1 MSTSVK
7 SKLTLSPQKRA
18 VLASLLKEE
27 GLPVPSAQG
36 IPRRREGEPVR
47 LSFSQERVWFLEQ
60 LQPGSPVHNI
70 PSAFRLPG
78 PLNVTALELSLNEMV
93 RRHEVLRTTFH
104 SSDGQPVQ
112 VIAPVLKVNLQRI
125 DLTHMPAQA
134 RELETYRL
142 ATEEALRP
150 FDLEQGPLLRTTLLR
165 LAPMDHT
172 LLLSLHHI
180 IADGWSI
187 TIVWREL
194 AALYEHYNSGRA
206 LVLPEL
212 PIQYADFAQWQ
223 RDYLRGEVLEKHLA
237 FWRKQLTGAPTVLAL
252 PTDRP
257 RPIIQRYAGA
267 VEWWSVSD
275 QVAQGL
281 KTLSEQEG
289 ATLFMT
295 LLAAFKVLLHRYT
308 GRADLVVG
316 TPIANRARTE
326 LEGLIGFFVNMLVLR
341 SDFSGNPG
349 FRAALG
355 RVREVTLAA
364 YAHQDLPFEKLV
376 EEQQPER
383 DLGHNPLFQV
393 MFVFQN
399 VPAMSQAAA
408 TPQPSSGSQA
418 AAPAGN
424 ATAKFDLTLF
434 ALETERGLAGAVE
447 YNTDLFEASTIQ
459 RLVGHFQ
466 NLLAAIVA
474 DPDRPLS
481 ELGLLSEAE
490 RRQILFDWNAT
501 GAEYPR
507 DVCLHDL
514 FVTHAAKTPHA
525 VAIAG
530 DSRQLTYAELD
541 QRSTYL
547 ATLLV
552 AAGVGPEVPVG
563 VLTNRSI
570 EGVVA
575 ALAILKAGG
584 FYVPL
589 EATHP
594 KERLAAIL
602 ADCKARVL
610 VTEGQLAQ
618 ELQVQLLKL
627 DEIEWAL
634 AEEQPTLSA
643 IDVAAEN
650 LACVLYTS
658 GPGGKPTGV
667 SLSHRAI
674 VRTVFDE
681 AIVNLGPEDRVAHL
695 SEQSASAATFEI
707 WGALLHGA
715 QLALI
720 AADPYL
726 SPRLF
731 AAEIASSRISVLFL
745 KTAVFNYLVA
755 EVPHAFRSIR
765 DLYISGE
772 SADPTKV
779 KQCLQQA
786 PPIRLIN
793 TYGLSECSPL
803 IACEI
808 VTGVIDGVTTIPI
821 GRPVSNTRI
830 HVLDKSFRPVPVGV
844 VGELSAGGD
853 GVGRDYFNEPAL
865 TAACFTPDPFGE
877 PGARLCMTGDL
888 GRYLP
893 DGRIEFVG
901 RKDRRTKIK
910 GFRVDPQEVEE
921 ALAQH
926 PKVSEAAVL
935 VRQDLAGDKQLTA
948 YLVAGKENEPT
959 PSELRRFLRSK
970 LPDYMLPAEFILI
983 SALPRTAA
991 GQLDIAALPLPDT
1004 ERPPLEQTFVAPRT
1018 AVEKE
1023 LGRIWSQ
1030 VFGLA
1035 KVGIR
1040 DNFFHLGGHSLLATQ
1055 VISRARD
1062 AFQIELAVRRL
1073 FESPT
1078 VEGLAK
1084 YIETAREGQVK
1095 VELRVTRSETEE
1107 ILERLE
1113 ELSEAEVD
1121 SLLAEM
1127 LQESAPAVAV
1137 IAEGAVDKIKPR
1149 AEDELLNK
1157 LDQLAADE
1165 VDSLLD
1171 QLLAEETS
1179 K

>member
-1 MSTSVK
+1 MSTSIK
-7 SKLTLSPQKRA
+7 TKLSLSPQKRA
-18 VLASLLKEE
+18 VLASLLEDE
-27 GLPVPSAQG
+27 GLPAPGARG
-36 IPRRREGEPVR
+36 IPRRRDGEPVR

-70 PSAFRLPG
+70 PAAFRLPG

-104 SSDGQPVQ
+104 SSDGQPIQ
-112 VIAPVLKVNLQRI
+112 VIAPVLKLDLVKI

-134 RELETYRL
+134 REMEAYRL

-150 FDLEQGPLLRTTLLR
+150 FDLEQGPLVRATLLR
-165 LAPMDHT
+165 LADMDHT

-180 IADGWSI
+180 IADGWSM

-194 AALYEHYNSGRA
+194 AALYDHYNSGRPLA
-206 LVLPEL
+206 LAEL
-212 PIQYADFAQWQ
+212 PVQYADFAQWQ
-223 RDYLRGEVLEKHLA
+223 RDYLRGETLEKHLA
-237 FWRKQLTGAPTVLAL
+237 FWRRQLAGAPTVLAL

-257 RPIIQRYAGA
+257 RPLVQRYAGA
-267 VEWWSVSD
+267 VEWWSVPD
-275 QVAQGL
+275 HVAQGL
-281 KTLSEQEG
+281 AALSEQEG

-295 LLAAFKVLLHRYT
+295 LLAAFKVLLRHYT
-308 GRADLVVG
+308 GRTDLVVG
-316 TPIANRARTE
+316 TPTANRARTE

-341 SDFSGNPG
+341 SDFSGNPS
-349 FRAALG
+349 FRSALG

-399 VPAMSQAAA
+399 LPAMSSQTAA
-408 TPQPSSGSQA
+408 TAGASSA
-418 AAPAGN
+418 AAPVGN
-424 ATAKFDLTLF
+424 ATAKFDLTFF
-434 ALETERGLAGAVE
+434 AIETERGLAGAVE
-447 YNTDLFEASTIQ
+447 YNTDLFEATTIQ
-459 RLVGHFQ
+459 RLTGHFQ
-466 NLLAAIVA
+466 NLLAATVA
-474 DPDRPLS
+474 DPDQPLS
-481 ELGLLSEAE
+481 ELSLLSEAE

-501 GAEYPR
+501 EAEYPR
-507 DVCLHDL
+507 DICLHEL
-514 FVTHAAKTPHA
+514 FARQAAKTPNTLA
-525 VAIAG
+525 VTG
-530 DSRQLTYAELD
+530 DTRQLTYAELER
-541 QRSTYL
+541 RSNYL

-552 AAGVGPEVPVG
+552 KAGVGPEVPVA
-563 VLTNRSI
+563 VLMNRSI
-570 EGVVA
+570 EAVVA
-575 ALAILKAGG
+575 MLAILKAGG

-594 KERLAAIL
+594 KERLAGIL
-602 ADCKARVL
+602 ADCKAQVV
-610 VTEGQLAQ
+610 VTESQLAQ
-618 ELQVQLLKL
+618 QLPVDEVQLLKL
-627 DEIEWAL
+627 DEIDWGGEWS
-634 AEEQPTLSA
+634 TLPP
-643 IDVAAEN
+643 VNAAADN

-674 VRTVFDE
+674 ARMVFDS
-681 AIVNLGPEDRVAHL
+681 AIVNLGPEDRIAHL

-715 QLALI
+715 QLTLI
-720 AADPYL
+720 AADPSL

-731 AAEIASSRISVLFL
+731 ATEIATSRICVLFL

-755 EVPHAFRSIR
+755 EVPHALRSIR

-772 SADPTKV
+772 SADPAKV
-779 KQCLQQA
+779 RQCLQQA

-803 IACEI
+803 IACEV
-808 VTGVIDGVTTIPI
+808 VTSVMEGATTIPI
-821 GRPVSNTRI
+821 GRPVSNVRTYI
-830 HVLDKSFRPVPVGV
+830 LDRSLRPVPAGV
-844 VGELSAGGD
+844 VGELYVGGD
-853 GVGRDYFNEPAL
+853 GVGRDYFNQPAA
-865 TAACFTPDPFGE
+865 TAARFIPDPFGE
-877 PGARLCMTGDL
+877 PGARLCQTGDL
-888 GRYLP
+888 GRYLA

-901 RKDRRTKIK
+901 RNDRRTKIK

-926 PKVSEAAVL
+926 PKVREAAVL
-935 VRQDLAGDKQLTA
+935 ARENLAGAKQLTA
-948 YLVAGKENEPT
+948 YLVADQENEPT

-970 LPDYMLPAEFILI
+970 LPDYMLPADFISI
-983 SALPRTAA
+983 SLLPRTTA
-991 GQLDIAALPLPDT
+991 GRLDIAALPLPET

-1018 AVEKE
+1018 AIEKE
-1023 LGRIWSQ
+1023 LAHIWSQ

-1055 VISRARD
+1055 VISRTRD
-1062 AFQIELAVRRL
+1062 AFQIEIAVRRL

-1078 VEGLAK
+1078 IEGLAK
-1084 YIETAREGQVK
+1084 YIETAREGQAPA
-1095 VELRVTRSETEE
+1095 ELRVTRNQSEE
-1107 ILERLE
+1107 ILDRLE

-1127 LQESAPAVAV
+1127 LQEDSPP
-1137 IAEGAVDKIKPR
+1137 IEPVDRIKPR